1 MMPNYKVVLFSDLVH
16 LQYMT
21 EQKQA
26 INDSLPDLPV
36 EVVDYTDSRLA
47 KFSDKNRVPCIM
59 IFKDEARMQT
69 RHSKL
74 SHSEVVN
81 WIAAR
86 VT

>member
-1 MMPNYKVVLFSDLVH
+1 MPNYKVVLFSDLVH

>member
-1 MMPNYKVVLFSDLVH
+1 
-16 LQYMT
+16 MT

-59 IFKDEARMQT
+59 LFKDEARMQT

>member
-1 MMPNYKVVLFSDLVH
+1 MPNYKVVLFSDLVH

-26 INDSLPDLPV
+26 INNHLPDLSV
-36 EVVDYTDSRLA
+36 EVVDYTDSRFA
-47 KFSDKNRVPCIM
+47 KFSNKNRVPCIM
-59 IFKDEARMQT
+59 LFKDESRMQS

>member
-1 MMPNYKVVLFSDLVH
+1 MPNYKVVLFTDSVH
-16 LQYMT
+16 QQYMT

-26 INDSLPDLPV
+26 INNSLPDLPV
-36 EVVDYTDSRLA
+36 EVVDHTDSRLA

-59 IFKDEARMQT
+59 VFKDEARMQT

-74 SHSEVVN
+74 QHSEAVN

-86 VT
+86 VI